1 MVTMSA
7 IEFKAALEEL
17 AAVADMLPD
26 ETKIISGRI
35 GVPFFGGQSIHIMNG
50 LDQIAAAV
58 HLPVVS
64 EVETEGWIHKRVDLG
79 AVTLKQ
85 AEKG

>member
-1 MVTMSA
+1 
-7 IEFKAALEEL
+7 
-17 AAVADMLPD
+17 
-26 ETKIISGRI
+26 
-35 GVPFFGGQSIHIMNG
+35 MNG

-64 EVETEGWIHKRVDLG
+64 EVGTEGWIHKRVDLG
-79 AVTLKQ
+79 AVTLEQ

>member
-1 MVTMSA
+1 MAIMTA

-26 ETKIISGRI
+26 EIKIISSRI
-35 GVPFFGGQSIHIMNG
+35 EAPFFGIQSIHIMNG
-50 LDQIAAAV
+50 LDQIADAV
-58 HLPVVS
+58 HIPIVI
-64 EVETEGWIHKRVDLG
+64 EAGTEGWTHKRVDLG
-79 AVTLKQ
+79 SVTLKQ

>member
-35 GVPFFGGQSIHIMNG
+35 EAPFS
-50 LDQIAAAV
+50 
-58 HLPVVS
+58 
-64 EVETEGWIHKRVDLG
+64 G
-79 AVTLKQ
+79 ASPFIS
-85 AEKG
+85 